1 LECAI
6 LSYSRDEKWFR
17 QETILCKDLS
27 MNNNVYA
34 GNLITAVNAAKEAGD
49 AIIEVYNTNF
59 SVEHKEDKS
68 PLTLADKRSH
78 EVITRHLSRS
88 SMGQKTCTS
97 RPVLSEEGKHIPYE
111 ERKHWEYFWLID
123 PLDGTREFIKRN
135 GEFTVN
141 IALIHDGR
149 PVLGVIYAPVLQV
162 LYFAAEGIGAY
173 KSSDNDVLGGYK
185 LDARNEEGI
194 DILKNISQKLPLTE
208 EPVVIRDDPL
218 TIVIVASR
226 SHLSKETEDYIDD
239 LKQKY
244 QKIEMISVGSSL
256 KLCFIAEGRANVYP
270 RFGPTMEWDTAAGQ
284 AIVEAAG
291 GRVVESQ
298 TGTPLRYNKENL
310 INPWFIS
317 VLGNGI

>member
-1 LECAI
+1 
-6 LSYSRDEKWFR
+6 
-17 QETILCKDLS
+17 
-27 MNNNVYA
+27 MNNNTYA

-49 AIIEVYNTNF
+49 AVIEVYNTNF
-59 SVEHKEDKS
+59 SVEHKEDNS

-78 EVITRHLSRS
+78 EVITRHLTHS

-97 RPVLSEEGKHIPYE
+97 RPVLSEEGKHIPYK

-173 KSSDNDVLGGYK
+173 KLSDKNNVLDSYR
-185 LDARNEEGI
+185 LDAGDEKGI
-194 DILKNISQKLPLTE
+194 DVLKNISQKLPLTE
-208 EPVVIRDDPL
+208 EPAVIRDDPL

-298 TGTPLRYNKENL
+298 TGVPLRYNKENL